1 MITALPPKK
10 RTSLAAPAAGAGS
23 KRLELAPSSR
33 TRLRQAKVHTYGLP
47 RRPPSGPPRP
57 WTFDVE
63 EFLRTAGGGKTLVQY
78 RKGDV
83 IFAQGDPCDS
93 VLYIQTGD
101 VKLSIISRT
110 GKQAVVAM
118 LRAGDFLGEGGL
130 AGQPVRMGSA
140 TAMTAATIL
149 RIDQSQL
156 IRLLHEQHGMS
167 DRMISHLL
175 SLLIRVEQDLVDQ
188 LFSSSERRLARKL
201 LLLAR
206 YGEHGRPMRTIPAIS
221 QETLAEMVGTTR
233 SRVNFFLKKF
243 ERLGYIDFA
252 DGLRV
257 HNSLLTVVLL
267 DETSG

>member
-1 MITALPPKK
+1 LK
-10 RTSLAAPAAGAGS
+10 RF
-23 KRLELAPSSR
+23 ELAPSSKR
-33 TRLRQAKVHTYGLP
+33 PAKVETYGLP
-47 RRPPSGPPRP
+47 RRSPSGSPRP
-57 WTFDVE
+57 WTFDVK
-63 EFLRTAGGGKTLVQY
+63 EFLRSAGVGRTFAQY

-83 IFAQGDPCDS
+83 IFAQGDPCDC

-101 VKLSIISRT
+101 VKLSVLSRA
-110 GKQAVVAM
+110 GQQAVVAM

-140 TAMTAATIL
+140 TAVTATSVL
-149 RIDQSQL
+149 RIDQYQL
-156 IRLLHEQHGMS
+156 IRLLHEQHAMS

-175 SLLIRVEQDLVDQ
+175 SLLIRVEQDLVAQ

-206 YGEHGRPMRTIPAIS
+206 YGEHGRPTRTIPAIS

-243 ERLGYIDFA
+243 ERLGFIDFE

-257 HNSLLTVVLL
+257 HHSLLAVVLL
-267 DETSG
+267 DETSSG